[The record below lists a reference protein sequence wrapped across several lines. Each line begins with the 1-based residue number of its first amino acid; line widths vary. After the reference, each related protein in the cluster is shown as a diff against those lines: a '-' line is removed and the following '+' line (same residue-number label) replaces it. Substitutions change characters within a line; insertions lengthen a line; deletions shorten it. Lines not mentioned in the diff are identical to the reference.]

1 MSFRK
6 QNESK
11 KVKKCKKK
19 KKRKGREQ
27 LNIKGSRRTK

>member
-11 KVKKCKKK
+11 KVKKCKK